1 VGIGALA
8 LAGGITA
15 QLLWSQKNAEFNTV
29 KDPMDPNRFLCTT
42 SDPPNFG
49 GGPCLGLHQAANT
62 RLTLAI
68 AGYAT
73 AGAAAIGALV
83 FYLTAPSSTEGHASS
98 GNSVSLACL
107 PAASSSGLSCAL
119 TTRF

>member
-1 VGIGALA
+1 
-8 LAGGITA
+8 
-15 QLLWSQKNAEFNTV
+15 V
-29 KDPMDPNRFLCTT
+29 KDPMNPDRFLCTT
-42 SDPPNFG
+42 SDPPSFG

-83 FYLTAPSSTEGHASS
+83 FYLTAPSSTEGRAPS
-98 GNSVSLACL
+98 GHSVSLACL
-107 PAASSSGLSCAL
+107 PAAASSSGLSCAL